1 MNELSQD
8 DNLLSL
14 FKQALKQVKDKKC
27 NTQGN
32 VHCLTLKRKED
43 ANPIMNQI
51 PYSLYTPFLLNNNRL
66 MALVDTGADMSF
78 ISKQIVDKLNVN
90 PTEGLLLADKDKS
103 PKRLGVTDKMD
114 VGYKRQTIAHEFEV
128 LNMSNET
135 DAIFGRDILPKL
147 GIHLIGVTTNWD
159 DNKIVYDDSVD
170 DTEYILNVSNAGTPD
185 EHEALILA
193 LQLHIDKNQQID
205 VHSLCNIPEAVVRLD
220 TPKGKHVNVRQYPI
234 AYNMMLIFDEAVKTW
249 LENGVIVPAHPTPW
263 NNAITFASKKDIN
276 SKKTDFRPC
285 IDPRKINTL
294 LESDNF
300 PLPLIDDI
308 FHDLAGCT
316 IFTSLDLKSAFH
328 RLPIYEPHQI
338 KTAFTH
344 RNRQY
349 MFHSAP
355 FGLKQVSSHFMRV
368 MKLILNNLLNVHVYV
383 YDIVIGTSGYSMEA
397 HYEAI
402 SAVIDRLTQHNMIL
416 NPQKCHFGKRSVHL
430 LGFCISAKG
439 KSLDPRKLTNIAE
452 WPRPTTGKQMMQ
464 WLGTVNYFRSHIPR
478 AASLTA
484 PLDALRNVEH
494 IDDINWT
501 HELEAHFQSIKNIL
515 HSNVVLSH
523 PDITQLFYVAT
534 DASNYG
540 IGAVLFQKF
549 DDNLSNGS
557 TTTTIRY
564 IGFMARSL
572 SKSER
577 NCSATRRELLAIV
590 FALKKFHKFLY
601 GNHFTLYSDHRA
613 LTYLFTSDELNPMMV
628 GWMDALLS
636 YDFDIVHIPGVQ
648 NVLPDALSRLFP
660 SEKGLAGGDMDGSK
674 GKRQNLAYKP
684 NARKEHELKMIKENK
699 KVFYVQSP
707 SKFSDKNYIIPP
719 VEDHEEILDE
729 VHKLGHFGADHIVKA
744 IHNKNLHWPN
754 LLADAVDYVSK
765 CNTCQKYN
773 IARKGYNPH
782 RPVYAYV
789 PGDAYAFDLMGP
801 FQSSSNMYTYVLI
814 LVDICTRFCIL
825 KPLVDKKAKTVAGAM
840 VDTFSLLG
848 YPRHFVCSDNGSEFK
863 NGILENMFN
872 AMGID
877 RRYTTPYHPPANG
890 AAERYVQTVKKT
902 LAKVL
907 EGAIG
912 DGIISFQLCS

>member
-1 MNELSQD
+1 
-8 DNLLSL
+8 
-14 FKQALKQVKDKKC
+14 
-27 NTQGN
+27 
-32 VHCLTLKRKED
+32 
-43 ANPIMNQI
+43 
-51 PYSLYTPFLLNNNRL
+51 

-103 PKRLGVTDKMD
+103 PKRLGVTDKMG

-193 LQLHIDKNQQID
+193 LQLHIDKNQQTD

-285 IDPRKINTL
+285 IDPHKINTL

-439 KSLDPRKLTNIAE
+439 KSLDPRKLTNITE

-464 WLGTVNYFRSHIPR
+464 WLDTVNYFHSHIPR

-484 PLDALRNVEH
+484 PLDALCNVEH

-501 HELEAHFQSIKNIL
+501 PELEAHFQSIKNIL

-523 PDITQLFYVAT
+523 PDTTQPFYVAT

-577 NCSATRRELLAIV
+577 NYSATRRELLAIV

-613 LTYLFTSDELNPMMV
+613 LTYPFTSDELNPMMV
-628 GWMDALLS
+628 GWMDTLLS

-648 NVLPDALSRLFP
+648 NVLPDALSCLFL
-660 SEKGLAGGDMDGSK
+660 SEKGLAGGNMDSSRR
-674 GKRQNLAYKP
+674 KRQNLAYKP
-684 NARKEHELKMIKENK
+684 NIQKEHELKMIKENEK
-699 KVFYVQSP
+699 IFYV
-707 SKFSDKNYIIPP
+707 
-719 VEDHEEILDE
+719 
-729 VHKLGHFGADHIVKA
+729 
-744 IHNKNLHWPN
+744 
-754 LLADAVDYVSK
+754 
-765 CNTCQKYN
+765 
-773 IARKGYNPH
+773 
-782 RPVYAYV
+782 
-789 PGDAYAFDLMGP
+789 
-801 FQSSSNMYTYVLI
+801 
-814 LVDICTRFCIL
+814 
-825 KPLVDKKAKTVAGAM
+825 
-840 VDTFSLLG
+840 
-848 YPRHFVCSDNGSEFK
+848 
-863 NGILENMFN
+863 
-872 AMGID
+872 
-877 RRYTTPYHPPANG
+877 
-890 AAERYVQTVKKT
+890 
-902 LAKVL
+902 
-907 EGAIG
+907 
-912 DGIISFQLCS
+912 